1 MNTRLTKVFWVFL
14 SIPIS
19 LLSHYFLVLLWLLLI
34 NLIQRWIGRR
44 KWVHILMYK
53 IDNSLYKVRHGC
65 FTFPVFSLQ
74 NRHAN
79 ISSLVY
85 MNVQE
90 GLFEPYLW
98 SHTRVFLWKSYL
110 NWIYSTLPKSSLC
123 SRHPKNPFCYAWQ
136 SLRHTLNHFSIR

>member
-1 MNTRLTKVFWVFL
+1 MNTRLTKVFGVFL
-14 SIPIS
+14 YIPIS
-19 LLSHYFLVLLWLLLI
+19 LLSHYFFILFWLLLV
-34 NLIQRWIGRR
+34 NLIKRWISWRE
-44 KWVHILMYK
+44 WVHILMYK
-53 IDNSLYKVRHGC
+53 INNSLDEVRHSC

-90 GLFEPYLW
+90 GLFELDLG
-98 SHTRVFLWKSYL
+98 SHTRVILRKSYL

-123 SRHPKNPFCYAWQ
+123 SRHPKNPFCHAW
-136 SLRHTLNHFSIR
+136 